1 MVIIQKT
8 FTEKKSILYLVSTPI
23 GNISDI
29 SLRALQILKEVEVI
43 FSEDT
48 RIARKLLNFYNFK
61 TPLISFYEYNE
72 KKRIK
77 EILFLLEQ
85 GKDLAL
91 ISDAGTP
98 LISDPG
104 LCLVKEVKKAGFH
117 VTAIPG
123 ASAFL
128 SAFIMSSFESP
139 FCFLGFLPK
148 KKQQKH
154 VFLQKYR
161 FFNGSI
167 IIYETS
173 KRLLDT
179 LFLIKKCYNKRNISI
194 SRELT
199 KKFETIINGDIDEI
213 LKQDFIL
220 KGEYVLVIE
229 KNKSSYSELG
239 LTLDEHIDFYLQQGF
254 SEKESFSKVAKYRK
268 ISKKEI
274 YKKYKILNK

>member
-23 GNISDI
+23 GNMSDI
-29 SLRALQILKEVEVI
+29 SLRALQILKKVEVI

-48 RIARKLLNFYNFK
+48 RISRKLLKFYDLK
-61 TPLISFYEYNE
+61 TPLISFYEHNE

-77 EILFLLEQ
+77 EILLLLGK

-91 ISDAGTP
+91 ICDAGTP

-104 LCLVKEVKKAGFH
+104 LFLVQEVKKAGFH
-117 VTAIPG
+117 VTTVPG

-128 SAFIMSSFESP
+128 SAFILSSFELP

-148 KKQQKH
+148 KKQKKES
-154 VFLQKYR
+154 FLKKYR
-161 FFNGSI
+161 FFEGSI

-179 LFLIKKCYNKRNISI
+179 LFLITKIYKKRNISI

-229 KNKSSYSELG
+229 KNKSSYLELE
-239 LTLDEHIDFYLQQGF
+239 LSLEEHIDFFLKQGF
-254 SEKESFSKVAKYRK
+254 SEKESFTKVAKYRK
-268 ISKKEI
+268 IPKKEI